1 MDRKDAVRRYLSI
14 LADNNTI
21 TITTKDRE
29 GNPWSA
35 KVYYGDQDG
44 YIYVILEPGGHTLKN
59 LKDNPEVFFVIEKD
73 DPVRF
78 IQGRGIAEIIGPINE
93 HPEERTIVVRKN
105 FPIIPFLKAH
115 PDAVVVRIKPVKVW
129 ITDLSEGFRPRM
141 ELEFDNE
148 VWRQIPELAPR
159 PSKLKLY
166 IQATRPWVI
175 GITIWAV
182 IIGTLMAPAVDIWK
196 FILTLLGAVLAHLGV
211 NAWSDYFDYRKGA
224 DRWDT
229 MGSSRTIVDR
239 LLQPREVLTI
249 GTILLILAGGVGMI
263 LYFLSGPGLLW
274 LVLIGAVLGIFY
286 AFVPIGWKY
295 LALGDIA
302 VFLAWSLIA
311 VGAYYVQT
319 GQISWIPFLAFLPV
333 AVLVVG
339 ILHGNN
345 MRDMQDDIRAG
356 YRTVATLLGLKGSQY
371 YYAFLIAISYLS
383 LLILVIARIL
393 PVWSLLALLTLPD
406 AIRNV
411 RWAFRPNF
419 VQFGM
424 LDLYTAQLANKV
436 ASLIALGIVI
446 DRIAL
451 LGKLLR
457 RS

>member
-1 MDRKDAVRRYLSI
+1 MDRKDAIRRYLSI
-14 LADNNTI
+14 LAENNTI
-21 TITTKDRE
+21 TITTRDGE

-44 YIYVILEPGGHTLKN
+44 YIYVILESEGHTLKN
-59 LKDNPEVFFVIEKD
+59 LRENPEVFFVIEKS

-78 IQGRGIAEIIGPINE
+78 IQGRGIAEVIGPISE
-93 HPEERTIVVRKN
+93 HPDERTIVVRKN

-115 PDAVVVRIKPVKVW
+115 PDAVVVRIKPLKVW

-141 ELEFDNE
+141 ELEFDDE
-148 VWRQIPELAPR
+148 VWKQVPELAPR

-182 IIGTLMAPAVDIWK
+182 VIGSLVAPSVDIWK
-196 FILTLLGAVLAHLGV
+196 FILTLLGALLAHLGV

-239 LLQPREVLTI
+239 LLNPREVLMI
-249 GTILLILAGGVGMI
+249 GAVLLLLAGLVGLI

-274 LVLIGAVLGIFY
+274 LVLAGAVLGVFY
-286 AFVPIGWKY
+286 AFVPVGWKY

-302 VFLAWSLIA
+302 VFLAWSLIS
-311 VGAYYVQT
+311 VGSYYVQT
-319 GQISWIPFLAFLPV
+319 GQMSWIPFLAFLPV

-356 YRTVATLLGLKGSQY
+356 YRTVATILGLKGSQY
-371 YYAFLIAISYLS
+371 YYAFLIGFSYVS
-383 LLILVIARIL
+383 LIALVIAGIL
-393 PVWSLLALLTLPD
+393 PLWSLIALLTLPD
-406 AIRNV
+406 AMRNI

-436 ASLIALGIVI
+436 ASFIALGIVI
-446 DRIAL
+446 EKISMS
-451 LGKLLR
+451 GKAME
-457 RS
+457 

>member
-1 MDRKDAVRRYLSI
+1 MSI